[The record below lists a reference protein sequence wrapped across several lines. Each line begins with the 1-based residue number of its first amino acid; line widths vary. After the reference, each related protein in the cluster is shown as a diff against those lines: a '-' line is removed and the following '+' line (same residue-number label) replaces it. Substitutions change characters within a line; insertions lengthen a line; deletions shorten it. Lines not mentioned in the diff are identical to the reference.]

1 MSSVRHD
8 WYQTDERVVID
19 VLVKNANSRNC
30 SVDIQSSHVS
40 VRGDDL
46 QLDLDLYHEIDTIKS
61 SFRITSVKIEIILQ
75 KIIGERWLSLTKTSE
90 TSSTS
95 VKSIPQQ
102 QQSSPP
108 PAEAAQPSKSS
119 APSKSD
125 KNWDRVVKDAWEKE
139 DIEKVINCNHSNL
152 YGHINHN
159 NCRFDFFFE
168 HQKEEAK
175 QLNSLFEKIY
185 NESNPEVR
193 RAMNKSFTESGNL
206 KFYNMFLLSQNYV

>member
-90 TSSTS
+90 TSSSS

-102 QQSSPP
+102 QQSAPP
-108 PAEAAQPSKSS
+108 PPEAAQPSKSS

-139 DIEKVINCNHSNL
+139 DIEKVSNCNHSNL
-152 YGHINHN
+152 WP
-159 NCRFDFFFE
+159 
-168 HQKEEAK
+168 HQ
-175 QLNSLFEKIY
+175 
-185 NESNPEVR
+185 
-193 RAMNKSFTESGNL
+193 
-206 KFYNMFLLSQNYV
+206 LSIK

>member
-46 QLDLDLYHEIDTIKS
+46 QLNLDLYHEIDTIKS

-90 TSSTS
+90 TSSSS

-102 QQSSPP
+102 QQSAPP
-108 PAEAAQPSKSS
+108 PPEAAQPSKSS

-139 DIEKVINCNHSNL
+139 DIEKVSNCNHSNL
-152 YGHINHN
+152 WP
-159 NCRFDFFFE
+159 
-168 HQKEEAK
+168 HQ
-175 QLNSLFEKIY
+175 
-185 NESNPEVR
+185 
-193 RAMNKSFTESGNL
+193 
-206 KFYNMFLLSQNYV
+206 LSIK